1 MPLNAQNKTSGS
13 KHQTK
18 PSAIKNVFKTAGMKD
33 IRNSAPSPDVTKPL
47 ESTNS
52 YQSTGKATPRTASPG
67 PAQSTGNMAQETL
80 HYSPGSSGVNKKK
93 QKRRQKEAAR
103 KAAEQHA
110 TTDSRLAQ
118 EFANVADSAYQDI
131 VKEMAAAQA
140 RGEANGYNYEGSDYD
155 DPEQYEPVE
164 EEDNSWEC
172 TSNYDPPRTNGHT
185 LHNYPPAELSGI
197 KDKKKKKKAK
207 SSSVSQTGYSNHM
220 PPSDPKSFHP
230 PPPPPPPPLGQP
242 LPSGTHQ
249 PSQNPSKHRIWNT
262 STVEDRE
269 RIKEFWLSLGEEDRR
284 SLVKVEKEA
293 VLKKMKEQQKHSCSC
308 TVCGRK
314 RTAIEEELEVLYDA
328 YYEELEQYANNQQII
343 GEDGTIM
350 GPPQFHH
357 PMSRVSQSRHTP
369 MLNGRSSRGR
379 IQEIGE
385 DDEAVDEDE
394 YSDEE
399 EDDEISE
406 DDDREEQAD
415 PTPDFFNFGENLN
428 VQDDLLKND
437 GKKFIEMMEQLA
449 ERRMQR
455 EEEAQY
461 AAAGMNHPS
470 MQGHNHG
477 PPLDDDGYDDD
488 EEEEYDSQDYDED
501 EEEEDDMEALSERD
515 RMKEGRRMF
524 QIFAARMFEQRVLTA
539 YREKVALERQQ
550 KLLEELDDESRVDAQ
565 REAKK
570 AKEAQKKKDKK
581 RQQKQAKDEE
591 KAKRDAEKA
600 AEEMAAKA
608 LEEKK
613 TEELRQRKEELRRK
627 KEAEKKAQE
636 EEKQRKEAEK
646 QRRLKEAKEQQ
657 LEQERKQ
664 REQKEIEKK
673 KREEIKKKEREE
685 RERRE
690 KEAREKKERD
700 IRAKSEAEAKP
711 QKTKDELMAKQSV
724 QIAQNIQKRPSPAN
738 GPSISGLMAP
748 GLHPPLT
755 TSSHASPHLQ
765 IATPVVPKAPTPM
778 RQRQQSLHESRNN
791 SPKASLPASSSSTA
805 SPSASAGQNGT
816 LTGPARS
823 SLQPILTQQP
833 QPSSY
838 YSPIGASS
846 GQFSQP
852 PGLSSMPSMVA
863 TGFPSST
870 FGPPLSPMTQQAPHH
885 HSMYSN
891 QATVGGAQ
899 YRNFMAPTGVPFP
912 PGINGSRQMPQGRA
926 IVDPSPSQNSPM
938 SVGSNDVSRYGLSR
952 DNIPSHTHSR
962 NTSASFD
969 RSGFETPSTPAQA
982 QPIAR
987 PAPIKRPSSAAPH
1000 QQRENIP
1007 PTNTDVDDLS
1017 NHLGSSALL
1026 DDTDLP
1032 LNSSTNDSRR
1042 GSMAPGAPRSTRQGF
1057 GINSGF
1063 SDSIGTTRIDNL
1075 PRGMQNGNGNTWSA
1089 QQSPFGGPPMSGP
1102 PLWSNGP
1109 GFGRPNN
1116 SSAFGSI
1123 GPASRA
1129 NPPRVVSIRMAVRAA
1144 CEKLDGRSLIGQA
1157 SGWLRAEDLLRE
1169 VQLMKPAHEA
1179 PINLPE
1185 MLEVCDMPGNIHNG
1199 DGSFIRLQDP
1209 SGWIIRYE
1217 PGRNSSMGGSGSP
1230 IIGGAMPTVGGQRP
1244 FQQQSGAF

>member
-1 MPLNAQNKTSGS
+1 MPSNAQTKTSGS
-13 KHQTK
+13 KNQTK
-18 PSAIKNVFKTAGMKD
+18 PLATKNVSKATGAKD
-33 IRNSAPSPDVTKPL
+33 IKTSAPPPDIMKPL
-47 ESTNS
+47 ETTKPN
-52 YQSTGKATPRTASPG
+52 QLAGKATARISSLG
-67 PAQSTGNMAQETL
+67 PAQSTSNINHELLDDA
-80 HYSPGSSGVNKKK
+80 PGSSGVNKKK

-110 TTDSRLAQ
+110 MTGSQLAQ

-140 RGEANGYNYEGSDYD
+140 RGEANGYDYGGSDYD
-155 DPEQYEPVE
+155 EPEQYEPDDG
-164 EEDNSWEC
+164 EDVSWEYR
-172 TSNYDPPRTNGHT
+172 SNYPPPRTNGHT
-185 LHNYPPAELSGI
+185 PHNHAPPEPSGG
-197 KDKKKKKKAK
+197 KAKKKKKAK
-207 SSSVSQTGYSNHM
+207 SISAPQ
-220 PPSDPKSFHP
+220 
-230 PPPPPPPPLGQP
+230 PPPPPPPPLGQQ
-242 LPSGTHQ
+242 LPSEIHQ
-249 PSQNPSKHRIWNT
+249 PSQNASKDRIWNT
-262 STVEDRE
+262 STAEERE
-269 RIKEFWLSLGEEDRR
+269 RIKEFWLSLGEGDRR

-343 GEDGTIM
+343 GEDGKILA
-350 GPPQFHH
+350 PPQFHH
-357 PMSRVSQSRHTP
+357 PMSRAPPNRHP
-369 MLNGRSSRGR
+369 QIVNGRSSRGR

-385 DDEAVDEDE
+385 DDEAVEEDD

-406 DDDREEQAD
+406 DEDGEDQAG
-415 PTPDFFNFGENLN
+415 PAADFFNFPENLT
-428 VQDDLLKND
+428 VQDDLIKND

-461 AAAGMNHPS
+461 AANGMGHPS

-488 EEEEYDSQDYDED
+488 EDDEYDSQEYDED
-501 EEEEDDMEALSERD
+501 DEEDEMGSMSEQD

-600 AEEMAAKA
+600 AEEAAARA
-608 LEEKK
+608 LEEQKA
-613 TEELRQRKEELRRK
+613 EELRQRKEQQRRK

-646 QRRLKEAKEQQ
+646 QRRLQEAKEQQ
-657 LEQERKQ
+657 AEQERKQ
-664 REQKEIEKK
+664 REQKEHEKR
-673 KREEIKKKEREE
+673 KREESKKKEREE
-685 RERRE
+685 RQSKE

-700 IRAKSEAEAKP
+700 TRAKSEAEAKT
-711 QKTKDELMAKQSV
+711 QNRKDESAAKQFV
-724 QIAQNIQKRPSPAN
+724 QTAQSIPKRPSPAN
-738 GPSISGLMAP
+738 GPSIAGSVPP

-755 TSSHASPHLQ
+755 ASSHASPHLQ

-778 RQRQQSLHESRNN
+778 RQRQPSFQESRNN
-791 SPKASLPASSSSTA
+791 SPKTSLPASSSSTT
-805 SPSASAGQNGT
+805 SPGVSAGPNNT
-816 LTGPARS
+816 LSGGKGA
-823 SLQPILTQQP
+823 LQPILTQQS
-833 QPSSY
+833 QPSSH
-838 YSPIGASS
+838 YSQTGVHS
-846 GQFSQP
+846 GQVSQP

-863 TGFPSST
+863 NSFPSST

-885 HSMYSN
+885 PAMYSN
-891 QATVGGAQ
+891 QATVGGHQ
-899 YRNFMAPTGVPFP
+899 YRNFMAPNGIPFP
-912 PGINGSRQMPQGRA
+912 PGVNGSRQMPQGRGMM
-926 IVDPSPSQNSPM
+926 DPPPSQISPIGLP
-938 SVGSNDVSRYGLSR
+938 SVGLNDVSRYGLSR

-962 NTSASFD
+962 NASASFD
-969 RSGFETPSTPAQA
+969 RSGFETPTTPAQA

-1000 QQRENIP
+1000 QQGGNAT
-1007 PTNTDVDDLS
+1007 PTSTDVDDLS
-1017 NHLGSSALL
+1017 NHLGSKALL
-1026 DDTDLP
+1026 DDTDVP
-1032 LNSSTNDSRR
+1032 LTFNSNDSRR
-1042 GSMAPGAPRSTRQGF
+1042 GSMAPGAPRSVRQGF

-1063 SDSIGTTRIDNL
+1063 SDPTSAARTDNL

-1089 QQSPFGGPPMSGP
+1089 QQSLFGGPPTSGP

-1116 SSAFGSI
+1116 SNAFGSI
-1123 GPASRA
+1123 GSASRA
-1129 NPPRVVSIRMAVRAA
+1129 NPSRAATIRMAVRTA
-1144 CEKLDGRSLIGQA
+1144 CEKMEGRPLNGQA

-1169 VQLMKPAHEA
+1169 VQLVKPSHEA
-1179 PINLPE
+1179 PINSLLE
-1185 MLEVCDMPGNIHNG
+1185 MLETCDIPGNIQNG
-1199 DGSFIRLQDP
+1199 DGSFTRLQDP

-1217 PGRNSSMGGSGSP
+1217 PGRNSSISGSVRAADIGSP
-1230 IIGGAMPTVGGQRP
+1230 VVGGAMPTIGGQRL
-1244 FQQQSGAF
+1244 FQQPGAF